1 MSETEK
7 KRIYL
12 DLFESSPVKSDYSDP
27 MGLVDRAEE
36 DTEFSEP
43 DSLPDSKWQLAA
55 NMLLQHEALHFA
67 LCYLA
72 SEADGSG
79 LSYEEIKSRCEG
91 FLVPG
96 EHSTDWDLRF
106 NRWLTERRGRMAPF
120 APGASEVLRIPYLTS
135 EVAASA
141 TSAFKQGL
149 EAGNPRSLIE
159 VQQEIRD
166 EWAAIL
172 PASR

>member
-1 MSETEK
+1 
-7 KRIYL
+7 
-12 DLFESSPVKSDYSDP
+12 
-27 MGLVDRAEE
+27 
-36 DTEFSEP
+36 
-43 DSLPDSKWQLAA
+43 
-55 NMLLQHEALHFA
+55 
-67 LCYLA
+67 
-72 SEADGSG
+72 
-79 LSYEEIKSRCEG
+79 
-91 FLVPG
+91 
-96 EHSTDWDLRF
+96 
-106 NRWLTERRGRMAPF
+106 MAPF